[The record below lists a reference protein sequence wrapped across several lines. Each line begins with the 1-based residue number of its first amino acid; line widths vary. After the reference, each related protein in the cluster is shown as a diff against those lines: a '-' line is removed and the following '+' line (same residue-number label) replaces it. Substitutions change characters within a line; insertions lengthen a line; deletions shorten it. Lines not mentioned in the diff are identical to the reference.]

1 MNFIRNLKII
11 NLLQIQKCSQEVH
24 PFEDMAAAYVLT
36 LKLNAWAAH
45 FSILGLLC
53 LLDSAFKST
62 LQQPTYKP
70 LVKLN

>member
-1 MNFIRNLKII
+1 MNFIRNLTLIK
-11 NLLQIQKCSQEVH
+11 LLQIQMCSEEVH
-24 PFEDMAAAYVLT
+24 TFEDMAAAYVLT

-53 LLDSAFKST
+53 RLNSAFRPT

>member
-1 MNFIRNLKII
+1 
-11 NLLQIQKCSQEVH
+11 
-24 PFEDMAAAYVLT
+24 MAAAYLLS